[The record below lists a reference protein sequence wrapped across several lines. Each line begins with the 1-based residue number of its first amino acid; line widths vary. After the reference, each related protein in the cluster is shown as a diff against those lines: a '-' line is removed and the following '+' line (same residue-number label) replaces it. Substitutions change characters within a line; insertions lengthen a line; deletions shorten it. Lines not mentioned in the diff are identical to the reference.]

1 MAQKDTK
8 TLTITDPQCTRF
20 WISTE
25 DLSKFAIKCFDFM
38 KGGEI
43 FVPKLPSI
51 NITDLA
57 KVIAPNAK
65 PPVAK
70 LMDINKFLYHEE
82 KKLREAKKGSR
93 KGEIKDIQ
101 LSLFIGQADLER
113 FIKRGKEFL
122 DEGNQLRINV
132 FLRGREMA
140 KISLAMQR
148 VKDYMKSLGDLNVS
162 KEPKLEGRVIRAVV
176 SRKK

>member
-1 MAQKDTK
+1 MRNRRAPRLSFTTNQDIKAPEVRLIDGSAKQVGVVKIEEALKMASDVN
-8 TLTITDPQCTRF
+8 L
-20 WISTE
+20 
-25 DLSKFAIKCFDFM
+25 DLI
-38 KGGEI
+38 
-43 FVPKLPSI
+43 L
-51 NITDLA
+51 
-57 KVIAPNAK
+57 IAPNAK

-82 KKLREAKKGSR
+82 KKLKEAKKGSR

-162 KEPKLEGRVIRAVV
+162 KEPRLEGRVIRAVV